1 MPNATILGYNF
12 IDSAIRVLD
21 SYLLNISNYK
31 GRSTTGGGEI
41 RELGIERMRSEPK
54 PARAHSWVCGG
65 GKIRKLENERISKW
79 GGLRSSEENGIFQKE
94 IKGCFDEKRV

>member
-21 SYLLNISNYK
+21 SYLLNISNYR
-31 GRSTTGGGEI
+31 GRSTTSGGEI
-41 RELGIERMRSEPK
+41 RELGNERMRSEPK

-65 GKIRKLENERISKW
+65 ERNERM
-79 GGLRSSEENGIFQKE
+79 RE
-94 IKGCFDEKRV
+94 

>member
-21 SYLLNISNYK
+21 NYLLNISNYK

-41 RELGIERMRSEPK
+41 SRLANVE
-54 PARAHSWVCGG
+54 
-65 GKIRKLENERISKW
+65 IRK
-79 GGLRSSEENGIFQKE
+79 
-94 IKGCFDEKRV
+94 

>member
-21 SYLLNISNYK
+21 NYLLNISNYR
-31 GRSTTGGGEI
+31 GCSTTGGGII
-41 RELGIERMRSEPK
+41 RELANERMRCEPK

-65 GKIRKLENERISKW
+65 ERNERIRKLENERI
-79 GGLRSSEENGIFQKE
+79 RE
-94 IKGCFDEKRV
+94 

>member
-21 SYLLNISNYK
+21 NYLLNISNYK
-31 GRSTTGGGEI
+31 GRNTTGGGEI
-41 RELGIERMRSEPK
+41 RELANERMRCEPK

-65 GKIRKLENERISKW
+65 ERNERMRKLGN
-79 GGLRSSEENGIFQKE
+79 
-94 IKGCFDEKRV
+94 

>member
-41 RELGIERMRSEPK
+41 RELGNERMRSEPK
-54 PARAHSWVCGG
+54 PARAHRWVCGG
-65 GKIRKLENERISKW
+65 ERNERISKW
-79 GGLRSSEENGIFQKE
+79 GASYKLAPEEVNFAQ
-94 IKGCFDEKRV
+94 V

>member
-21 SYLLNISNYK
+21 NYLLNISNYK

-41 RELGIERMRSEPK
+41 REWGASQSQREFTAGYVGAREMRE
-54 PARAHSWVCGG
+54 W
-65 GKIRKLENERISKW
+65 EN
-79 GGLRSSEENGIFQKE
+79 
-94 IKGCFDEKRV
+94 